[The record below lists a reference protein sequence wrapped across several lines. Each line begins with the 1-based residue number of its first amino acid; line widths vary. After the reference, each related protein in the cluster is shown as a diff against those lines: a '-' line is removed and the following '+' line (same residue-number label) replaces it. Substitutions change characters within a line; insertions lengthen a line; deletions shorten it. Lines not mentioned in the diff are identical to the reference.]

1 MLVGSFV
8 RMLVASGVPLLVST
22 VVSVILVTGIRHYC
36 WLYVVHWLV
45 YSAMGED
52 MHYGWSSA
60 IL

>member
-1 MLVGSFV
+1 MFVGSFV
-8 RMLVASGVPLLVST
+8 LMFVASGVPLLVST

-36 WLYVVHWLV
+36 WLYVVYWSV

-52 MHYGWSSA
+52 MHYGWLSG